1 MKTVSFIR
9 DAYNCLLPDDT
20 GDEVSA
26 SQLLQI
32 EAALQFCIQFLP
44 HEGGD
49 TRLIPILSD
58 NLPRLVDWRE
68 GGGASRLRSLL
79 QLLPKMSNQAWR
91 NNLLAYQKLPVEH
104 RCFDI
109 LDDGKYFSQLMVGD
123 APRLEFLKSLFDDI
137 IDADPAKVNYLEEV
151 DCHGATNDNVRVR
164 YYRSGKLLEQRY
176 RIPNVLYRRAAEVT
190 LPNPRQ
196 RKMPRDSRTR
206 ITLTKAELVARG
218 EALDVI
224 DLANGRKPQ
233 AIGQRCANL
242 VLNGVDKPNDQIFLD
257 QRPEH
262 IVGKPSAGKSTL
274 VRSIV
279 PELAARGY
287 RTAVLVNSTA
297 QAQMQAEELRAHGVN
312 ATAWCGWRNREDHAM
327 RRYLSR
333 EQRIPIREGFPDAG
347 NLAGGCLL
355 RACQSGDEA
364 ELSQLASSQELP
376 PPGASDGICQALYDP
391 RKPNSAPKACPFHG
405 ICPSYAQ
412 ERATL
417 DADVVVITAQA
428 LNSMRPSPFYYP
440 QCSTVIEWITE
451 YIDVVIADE
460 VDGVQQILDEA
471 QSLEQQMYAGE
482 AYGNVMTEM
491 TSKHSRLRADGG
503 GHQQLEACLNAS
515 TTLERYVRWGAN
527 LIAEASTRPLGAK
540 VFSYGYNEHTI
551 LSATALYL
559 FRGNRTL
566 LGSSLGSAY
575 RAISDIMELT
585 TLIEREHESRFE
597 HDVEFSFYQQIPA
610 WLENEHGRFPTEHL
624 AAGWAM
630 ARLTHYIQLQLRSVE
645 RPELDALKYCS
656 MLWDEAPNSSQLRG
670 GLRLFTPW
678 IEAALTE
685 GDKAAR
691 EQQRQQLSKDL
702 QVLLVIAVMTRLA
715 MRTYER
721 LSYPAQQLAAEELAM
736 PAAIGQAARLE
747 RLYRTSLPSTLIQ
760 DSSQFEYRQD
770 DNKHHSVMFRRLLAP
785 GRSLL
790 YHLPHLREAEG
801 IAGPHLIVLSGTS
814 YGGRNMCYPTEHPGA
829 KQAYEPSLA
838 SPDFDV
844 DIPVSLIL
852 EQPKAER
859 DAITER
865 SVFEPLVVES
875 ESGKALRVSGSGSH
889 REQNAIHLAAG
900 LLAPAVGEANS
911 MIEAHFADAQLRWGD
926 EFSGRRRVMLVA
938 SSYDMVVELMKELPA
953 RLPPGRWK
961 LVGVRKDEFKIRHN
975 SRLAENCHWLSAA
988 EVEAFGDFP
997 ENSVLIAPLSVI
1009 SRGHNILCDSAA
1021 LGRKVAAISHIYFL
1035 NRPHPHPTDQ
1045 SAVRGLH
1052 NRRINALSLCS
1063 FERQA
1068 QAGENT
1074 VQLMSRLRKEAKV
1087 RYQKALHQQ
1096 LPITQMNE
1104 ESRLRILY
1112 RPLVQL
1118 WQTVCRGVRGGVPVY
1133 AGFIDAA
1140 FHPQSSKGGEDNPA
1154 SSLLLG
1160 IDELLSRL
1168 LDENWNPDAE
1178 LAERLFDTPRVAFAK
1193 LRGDLVNLA
1202 GSVKVVHTDAEEEET
1217 IVFEE
1222 FDGGYEDEYAV

>member
-1 MKTVSFIR
+1 MKTITFIR
-9 DAYNCLLPDDT
+9 DAYRRLLPDDISKELGT
-20 GDEVSA
+20 
-26 SQLLQI
+26 SQILQI
-32 EAALQFCIQFLP
+32 EAALQFCSQFLS

-49 TRLIPILSD
+49 TRLVPILSD
-58 NLPRLVDWRE
+58 NLPRLVDWRD

-79 QLLPKMSNQAWR
+79 LLLPKMSNQVWR
-91 NNLLAYQKLPVEH
+91 NSLLTYQKLPTEH

-109 LDDGKYFSQLMVGD
+109 LDDGKRFSHLEVGD
-123 APRLEFLKSLFDDI
+123 DARKKFLESIFDTI
-137 IDADPAKVNYLEEV
+137 IDADPALVNYLEEEC
-151 DCHGATNDNVRVR
+151 DGIENDSVRVR
-164 YYRSGKLLEQRY
+164 YFRSGKLHERGY
-176 RIPNVLYRRAAEVT
+176 RVPKVLHRRAAEVH
-190 LPNPRQ
+190 LPDARK
-196 RKMPRDSRTR
+196 RKMPRESRTN
-206 ITLTKAELVARG
+206 ITMTKAELVARG
-218 EALDVI
+218 KELDAI
-224 DLANGRKPQ
+224 DKAEGRKSQ
-233 AIGQRCANL
+233 EIGKRCANL
-242 VLNGVDKPNDQIFLD
+242 ELSGVGKADDQISLE
-257 QRPEH
+257 QKPEH

-287 RTAVLVNSTA
+287 RIVVLVNSTA
-297 QAQMQAEELRAHGVN
+297 QAQIQAEAFCAHGVN
-312 ATAWCGWRNREDHAM
+312 ATAWCGWRNRGDHAM
-327 RRYLSR
+327 RRYLSQ
-333 EQRIPIREGFPDAG
+333 EQRIPIRDGFPDAG

-355 RACQSGDEA
+355 RACQQGDET

-376 PPGASDGICQALYDP
+376 LPSASDGICQALYDP
-391 RKPNSAPKACPFHG
+391 RKPNAAPKACPFHV

-451 YIDVVIADE
+451 FIDVVIADE
-460 VDGVQQILDEA
+460 VDGVQQILDDA

-482 AYGNVMTEM
+482 AYGNVMAEM

-527 LIAEASTRPLGAK
+527 LTAEASTRPLGAS

-551 LSATALYL
+551 LAATALHLY
-559 FRGNRTL
+559 RGNKTL
-566 LGSSLGSAY
+566 MGSHLGLAY
-575 RAISDIMELT
+575 RAISDILELT
-585 TLIEREHESRFE
+585 TVIEREYESRFE
-597 HDVEFSFYQQIPA
+597 YDVEFSFYQQITP
-610 WLENEHGRFPTEHL
+610 WLEKEHGRFPIQHL
-624 AAGWAM
+624 GAGWAL
-630 ARLTHYIQLQLRSVE
+630 ARLAHYIQNHLRSVE
-645 RPELDALKYCS
+645 RPELDALDYCAK
-656 MLWDEAPNSSQLRG
+656 LWNESSEVGSLRG
-670 GLRLFTPW
+670 GLRLFDSW

-685 GDKAAR
+685 RDVTAR
-691 EQQRQQLSKDL
+691 GKQRQQLAKDM
-702 QVLLVIAVMTRLA
+702 QALLVIAVMTRLA

-760 DSSQFEYRQD
+760 GSSQFEYRRED
-770 DNKHHSVMFRRLLAP
+770 DEQHSVMFRRLLAP

-801 IAGPHLIVLSGTS
+801 ISGPHLLVLSGTS
-814 YGGRNMCYPTEHPGA
+814 YGGRNMRYPVGHPSA
-829 KQAYEPSLA
+829 KHVYEPSLA

-844 DIPVSLIL
+844 DIPVSVIL

-859 DAITER
+859 EAITER
-865 SVFEPLVVES
+865 SVFKPLMLES
-875 ESGKALRVSGSGSH
+875 EAGKALRVSGSGSS
-889 REQNAIHLAAG
+889 REQNAVLLAAG
-900 LLAPAVGEANS
+900 LLAPAIGEANS
-911 MIEAHFADAQLRWGD
+911 MVEGHFADAQLRWGD
-926 EFSGRRRVMLVA
+926 EFIGRRRVMLVA
-938 SSYDMVVELMKELPA
+938 SSYDMVNELMHELPA
-953 RLPPGRWK
+953 RLPPGRWS
-961 LVGVRKDEFKIRHN
+961 LVGVRKDEFKIRDK
-975 SRLAENCHWLSAA
+975 LGLVDNCYWLSAA
-988 EVEAFGDFP
+988 DVEAFGDFP

-1009 SRGHNILCDSAA
+1009 SRGHNILCDSEV
-1021 LGRKVAAISHIYFL
+1021 LGRKVAAISHVYFL

-1045 SAVRGLH
+1045 SALRGLH

-1068 QAGENT
+1068 KLGENT

-1096 LPITQMNE
+1096 LPITQMDE

-1118 WQTVCRGVRGGVPVY
+1118 WQTICRGVRGGVPVY
-1133 AGFIDAA
+1133 AGFTDAA
-1140 FHPQSSKGGEDNPA
+1140 FHPQSSIGDEDNTA

-1202 GSVKVVHTDAEEEET
+1202 ESVKANLVEDESLGVES
-1217 IVFEE
+1217 
-1222 FDGGYEDEYAV
+1222 FDDGYEDEDEYAV